1 LLVNAAE
8 QKKLAA
14 ALAQLGQ
21 MEVQL
26 NNLSKRGP
34 RAGQALAVIAGEPGD
49 DMRRK
54 AVKALAAGVT
64 QIARDGKT
72 VSKDIAAIFAS
83 ATEKQLNAYGGT
95 AKQYRDQVLAK
106 RLVSSKSFDLNG
118 QRVLLRIESMRDQRN
133 EYPGWKDP
141 DMIITVNSLKGFSEN
156 YNQMRILFA
165 KL

>member
-34 RAGQALAVIAGEPGD
+34 RAGQALTVIAGETGD
-49 DMRRK
+49 DRKK